1 LLKEI
6 SMRRPALIR
15 SMCMTLAGLGL
26 ITLGACASSGRDDG
40 GRHSSIQGDISPEL
54 DTQTARPIDF
64 DNAMYYTWDTN
75 GRMFWGDVQRA
86 LLIDRPSRLSPT
98 PSPF

>member
-1 LLKEI
+1 
-6 SMRRPALIR
+6 M
-15 SMCMTLAGLGL
+15 
-26 ITLGACASSGRDDG
+26 
-40 GRHSSIQGDISPEL
+40 SPEL
-54 DTQTARPIDF
+54 DTQVARPIDF

>member
-1 LLKEI
+1 VCQQWP
-6 SMRRPALIR
+6 RRRR
-15 SMCMTLAGLGL
+15 SPLFDP
-26 ITLGACASSGRDDG
+26 GRY
-40 GRHSSIQGDISPEL
+40 QP

-86 LLIDRPSRLSPT
+86 LLIDRPTRLSPT